1 MNSIWDVSAERI
13 QLFYLIVFIVF
24 IYSLYRY
31 RNNGLFVL
39 VVFTF
44 FLGLFVYLGKEIQN
58 AYRILTVLFGL
69 YLAQKTNSLSLI
81 SKHPFLTF
89 SFFLFSVVFLLTSFY
104 NGDGF
109 NLLFSQYS
117 RYFLLYIFF
126 LILRKKMPNPL
137 FREKMN
143 QLFYFLILV
152 QIILSIV
159 KIIITGPM
167 ESIVGS
173 LSFSGGSYAAIFPLL
188 AFIFLW
194 MYREGKF
201 VKKDWVFILGLLFIG
216 FVNYKR
222 ALWFMMPI
230 VIGLFMFY
238 VQKRKVPLRL
248 LLISALLIPLIF
260 YLGVR
265 LNPTLN
271 KEKKLWGNFDLG
283 YVLDYTKEYS
293 FGKEEDYSETK
304 TGVGRGGAS
313 ISLFRNLLTWN
324 LTKEDWIGYGLTLM
338 YVDAPIDDQ
347 YLKEMLN
354 INSIGSA
361 SGFIQSY
368 VVFGFLGVFVTLLYV
383 ISFLVQIKNNRI
395 RYILIGIFCWEYF
408 LYTGHILREPAL
420 SFLFIYMILYSNL
433 IWEKSTPL
441 VVVKNV

>member
-1 MNSIWDVSAERI
+1 
-13 QLFYLIVFIVF
+13 
-24 IYSLYRY
+24 
-31 RNNGLFVL
+31 
-39 VVFTF
+39 
-44 FLGLFVYLGKEIQN
+44 
-58 AYRILTVLFGL
+58 
-69 YLAQKTNSLSLI
+69 
-81 SKHPFLTF
+81 
-89 SFFLFSVVFLLTSFY
+89 
-104 NGDGF
+104 
-109 NLLFSQYS
+109 
-117 RYFLLYIFF
+117 
-126 LILRKKMPNPL
+126 
-137 FREKMN
+137 
-143 QLFYFLILV
+143 
-152 QIILSIV
+152 
-159 KIIITGPM
+159 
-167 ESIVGS
+167 
-173 LSFSGGSYAAIFPLL
+173 
-188 AFIFLW
+188 
-194 MYREGKF
+194 
-201 VKKDWVFILGLLFIG
+201 
-216 FVNYKR
+216 
-222 ALWFMMPI
+222 MMPI